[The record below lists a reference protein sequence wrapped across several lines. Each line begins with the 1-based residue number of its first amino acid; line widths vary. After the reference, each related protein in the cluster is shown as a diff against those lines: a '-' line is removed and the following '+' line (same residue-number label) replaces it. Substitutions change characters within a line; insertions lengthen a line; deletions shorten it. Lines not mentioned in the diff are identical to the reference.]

1 MLLDAKN
8 RELCPTAE
16 LLLMFAS
23 RAQNVDQL
31 ILPALSAGR
40 TVLSDRFTDSTL
52 VYQGVGRGL
61 GADVVYEL
69 DRIAC
74 RGLIPDLTLLI
85 DIDAETGLA
94 RARRRSVRT
103 GDSETRMEEQDVGFH
118 RRVREAY
125 RQLAADESRRVRLI
139 DGSQTREAVAEQVW
153 GFSDNARITGAIAPP
168 QDPRTRALRF
178 SALTLVPSTLSHRTG
193 TSTTLNPWM
202 RAISRSSTSK
212 PNPSSRWRG
221 KMTRAASLR
230 NSLNPHWVSRN
241 GSPVAA
247 RMTTLNTRPL
257 HSRSAA

>member
-1 MLLDAKN
+1 MTARGRFITFEGPEGSGKSTQLRLLGERLRKAGQDVLETQEPGGTPIGIQIRHVLLDAKN

-61 GADVVYEL
+61 GAEVVYEL

-74 RGLIPDLTLLI
+74 RGLVPDLTLVI

-94 RARRRSVRT
+94 RARRRSART
-103 GDSETRMEEQDVGFH
+103 EDSETRIEEQDVSFH
-118 RRVREAY
+118 RRVRDAY
-125 RQLAADESRRVRLI
+125 RQLAADESKRVRLI

-153 GFSDNARITGAIAPP
+153 DAVALAITPG
-168 QDPRTRALRF
+168 
-178 SALTLVPSTLSHRTG
+178 
-193 TSTTLNPWM
+193 
-202 RAISRSSTSK
+202 
-212 PNPSSRWRG
+212 
-221 KMTRAASLR
+221 
-230 NSLNPHWVSRN
+230 
-241 GSPVAA
+241 
-247 RMTTLNTRPL
+247 
-257 HSRSAA
+257 

>member
-1 MLLDAKN
+1 MSGRGRFITFEGPEGSGKSTQLRLLGERLRKAGQDVLETQEPGGTPIGIQIRHVLLDAKN

-74 RGLIPDLTLLI
+74 RGLIPDLTLVI

-94 RARRRSVRT
+94 RARRRSART
-103 GDSETRMEEQDVGFH
+103 EDPETRMEEQDVSFH
-118 RRVREAY
+118 RRVRDAY
-125 RQLAADESRRVRLI
+125 RQLAAEEPKRIRLI
-139 DGSQTREAVAEQVW
+139 DGSQTRETVAEQVW
-153 GFSDNARITGAIAPP
+153 SAIAP
-168 QDPRTRALRF
+168 
-178 SALTLVPSTLSHRTG
+178 G
-193 TSTTLNPWM
+193 
-202 RAISRSSTSK
+202 
-212 PNPSSRWRG
+212 
-221 KMTRAASLR
+221 
-230 NSLNPHWVSRN
+230 
-241 GSPVAA
+241 
-247 RMTTLNTRPL
+247 
-257 HSRSAA
+257 

>member
-1 MLLDAKN
+1 MTAARGRFITFEGPEGSGKSTQLRMLAERLRKAGKDVLETQEPGGTPIGIQIRHVLLDAKN

-23 RAQNVDQL
+23 RAQNVDES

-61 GADVVYEL
+61 GAELVYEL

-74 RGLIPDLTLLI
+74 RGLVPDLTLVI

-103 GDSETRMEEQDVGFH
+103 EDSETRIEEQDVGFH

-125 RQLAADESRRVRLI
+125 RHLAADEPARVKLI

-153 GFSDNARITGAIAPP
+153 QAVQSVVNSSPIAP
-168 QDPRTRALRF
+168 A
-178 SALTLVPSTLSHRTG
+178 
-193 TSTTLNPWM
+193 
-202 RAISRSSTSK
+202 
-212 PNPSSRWRG
+212 
-221 KMTRAASLR
+221 
-230 NSLNPHWVSRN
+230 
-241 GSPVAA
+241 
-247 RMTTLNTRPL
+247 
-257 HSRSAA
+257 